1 MLNKIKLSENS
12 KKIIYK
18 IANDVLLA
26 LFGFFI
32 VALIAETI
40 LPGIASGRRGFE
52 AIIFLVVL
60 DVILIVYL
68 SKNLEIEIKKNKKN
82 KAILALLFLG
92 VLILVSNLLGFSP
105 ILILPIIILSVIVLY
120 FLYQILGE
128 EKI

>member
-18 IANDVLLA
+18 IANDVMLTLL
-26 LFGFFI
+26 GFFI
-32 VALIAETI
+32 IALIAETI

-52 AIIFLVVL
+52 AIIFLIVL
-60 DVILIVYL
+60 DLILIVYL
-68 SKNLEIEIKKNKKN
+68 SKNLEIEIKKSKKN
-82 KAILALLFLG
+82 KAIWALLFLG
-92 VLILVSNLLGFSP
+92 LLILVSNLLGFSP